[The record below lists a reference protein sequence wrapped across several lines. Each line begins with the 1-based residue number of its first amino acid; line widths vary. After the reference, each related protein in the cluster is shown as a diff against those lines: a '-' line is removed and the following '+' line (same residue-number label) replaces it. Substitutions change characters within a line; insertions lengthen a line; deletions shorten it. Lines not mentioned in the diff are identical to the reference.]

1 MIPKKCCGMK
11 ILIQKKNKLMKGDK
25 MKTIT
30 NTIRQYFL
38 MLTLVCVGV
47 MTAQAA
53 TYTVTNAN
61 DSGAGSLRDAINQAN
76 ATPVADTINFSS
88 SLDGQTITLLSALPN
103 LANNGTLTITG
114 NGATN
119 TIISGSNAFRVLR
132 VSAGANVIING
143 VTVRDARGGG
153 FGAAISSSAISLTIN
168 DSAIT
173 NNVSTGTGSALAVS
187 FGAAILNRV
196 TISNNSGGNVSGIYL
211 QDGTLNINDSTIS
224 GNTGGWADV
233 IRVFDGGG
241 TTTLTMVN
249 STISGNTSTFNNAGI
264 TLQTGNSA
272 ATSIVNL
279 TNCTITNNSVSGNTT
294 RAAIWLQPG
303 AGTNVL
309 NLNNTIVS
317 GNLANG
323 APADIEGMAD
333 PSSSFNLIG
342 TGGGL
347 TNGVNSNIVGIN
359 DPGLAPLADNG
370 GPTFTHALLAGSPAI
385 DAGNSTLTTD
395 QRGFARPY
403 DSPLYPNA
411 ANGSDIG
418 AFEYQGAS
426 PTSRDQCKNG
436 GWMTF
441 DSPHTF
447 KNQGDCIQFVNTGK

>member
-76 ATPVADTINFSS
+76 ASIENDTITFASGAN
-88 SLDGQTITLLSALPN
+88 GTITLLSALPN

-233 IRVFDGGG
+233 IRVLDGGG